1 MYQTKVS
8 LTEPLAEFLTKYRAY
23 GFKDKSS
30 MVRAAL
36 DQFHRELE
44 TQKLKE
50 SAELYAELYESDE
63 ELQMLAE
70 ASFEGWP
77 E

>member
-1 MYQTKVS
+1 MQQVKLS
-8 LTEPLAEFLTKYRAY
+8 LSRSLAEFLANYRNY

-36 DQFHRELE
+36 SKMKKELE
-44 TQKLKE
+44 LHELRK
-50 SAELYAELYESDE
+50 SADLYAELYDE
-63 ELQMLAE
+63 DTEIKEITDSAM
-70 ASFEGWP
+70 EGWP